1 MALAED
7 QAEAALAEAADEME
21 AVDRSGIP
29 AWEMVWWNRRGIEF
43 VNSVVDSRVSSYLL
57 GVLSCLSN
65 LAPVLC
71 IQILK
76 IALFFKDFLKT
87 VQRFPAD
94 WKI

>member
-1 MALAED
+1 MMDLA
-7 QAEAALAEAADEME
+7 
-21 AVDRSGIP
+21 
-29 AWEMVWWNRRGIEF
+29 WNLIRPLLCQYLRIFIRVFEF

-94 WKI
+94 